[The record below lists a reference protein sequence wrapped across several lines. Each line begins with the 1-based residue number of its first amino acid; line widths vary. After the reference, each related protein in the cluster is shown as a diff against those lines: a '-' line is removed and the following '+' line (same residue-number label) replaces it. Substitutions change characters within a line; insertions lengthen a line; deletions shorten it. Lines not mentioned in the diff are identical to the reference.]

1 MSQLVVITN
10 NLMDASRVQS
20 VVPDAVVARSLHD
33 DALAGAD
40 VILLD
45 LISGIDPA
53 DVAAIGPPVV
63 AYGPHVDSDALDA
76 AIAAGCRDA
85 LPRSRLFRRLPDLLD
100 HT

>member
-20 VVPDAVVARSLHD
+20 VVPDAVVVRSLHD

-85 LPRSRLFRRLPDLLD
+85 LPRSRLFRRLSDLLD
-100 HT
+100 RT